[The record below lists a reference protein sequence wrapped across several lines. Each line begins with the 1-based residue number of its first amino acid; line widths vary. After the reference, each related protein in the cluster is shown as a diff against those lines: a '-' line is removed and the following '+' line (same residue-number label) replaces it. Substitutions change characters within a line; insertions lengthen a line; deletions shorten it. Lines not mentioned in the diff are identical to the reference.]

1 MKTATVIRAGSEFS
15 EDWPLEKK
23 LTLEQYQMIVGGNV
37 EVVRVRHNGDV
48 CDMVLN
54 EDGLGLGLPMNRVAT
69 RLLESYWEETIGL
82 PSRRVPRGT
91 VARVVG
97 DVIILHGCRL

>member
-1 MKTATVIRAGSEFS
+1 MKSATVIRASGVSQT
-15 EDWPLEKK
+15 WHLPKK
-23 LTLEQYQMIVGGNV
+23 LTLSQYQMLVGGYV
-37 EVVRVRHNGDV
+37 EIARVRHDGEV

-54 EDGLGLGLPMNRVAT
+54 EDGLGLGLPLNRVAS
-69 RLLESYWEETIGL
+69 RLLENYWVETIGD
-82 PSRRVPRGT
+82 PSCRVPQGT

>member
-1 MKTATVIRAGSEFS
+1 MKYAVVIRANGAYES
-15 EDWPLEKK
+15 WPLEDK
-23 LTLEQYQMIVGGNV
+23 LALSQYQMLVGGCV
-37 EVVRVRHNGDV
+37 EVTQVRHAGKV

-54 EDGLGLGLPMNRVAT
+54 EDGLGLGLPYNTAAT
-69 RLLESYWEETIGL
+69 SLLQSYWEEKYG
-82 PSRRVPRGT
+82 PSWNIIPHGT